1 MTDSA
6 KTTGVEQRKR
16 RTRRALTKHA
26 RRLTIEHGLNGFT
39 VEQVCEL
46 ADVSRR
52 TFFNYFASKEDAI
65 VGAPNGPDET
75 ILEAFRLARP
85 AGTIGLSPTLLD
97 DLITLAV
104 TAIGEFDDFDELDD
118 PRKVIAREPQLLT
131 AFIGAGETAER
142 ELATL
147 IAEREHLAPADPTI
161 ALFVTLFTAL
171 VRTSADQFFR
181 HDNTQPLATHLSA
194 AVASARLLFHPRP
207 EGSRS

>member
-6 KTTGVEQRKR
+6 KPRGIEQRKR

-65 VGAPNGPDET
+65 VGAPNGPDEA

-85 AGTIGLSPTLLD
+85 PGIVGLSPTLLD

-131 AFIGAGETAER
+131 AFIGAGEAAER
-142 ELATL
+142 ELAAL
-147 IAEREHLAPADPTI
+147 IADRERLDPADPSI
-161 ALFVTLFTAL
+161 ALYVTLFTAL

-181 HDNTQPLATHLSA
+181 TDNTQSLATLLSE